1 MGGKRTNHVHH
12 HKRKQLSWEDPGKHK
27 LISVVIFMEQ
37 IILEAI
43 SRHIKDE
50 TVVGKSQ
57 HDFVKEKCHLASLTT
72 LCDEMPGSMDKGRTV
87 NVLRL
92 FARSSIY
99 PSREKAEI

>member
-1 MGGKRTNHVHH
+1 M
-12 HKRKQLSWEDPGKHK
+12 KQLSWEDPGKHK